1 MFYFSVL
8 LQLGTEFYMQIACRF
23 FHLNFEMF
31 KIIWVEIL
39 ACKTIVEHNFFCVQI
54 ALWFDLYEFL

>member
-31 KIIWVEIL
+31 KII
-39 ACKTIVEHNFFCVQI
+39 
-54 ALWFDLYEFL
+54 